1 LILRVYDTT
10 PAREFIAPAGT
21 CSIGRGEDNDLVI
34 NQAGV
39 SRRHAVIG
47 VYSDGAQISDCGSQN
62 GTFVNH
68 RPVVGSAPI
77 NNGDTISLGSVCEIE
92 VVMTASKAKDRS
104 EAPSGAA
111 RALGEEAPL
120 PARSRDHAGSGAGV
134 PRRPRL
140 TAPLGAVFSI
150 IGIVVIASVIA
161 WMKSGNGE
169 LDEKKIVPSPGPSTP
184 ASPSLTASRPPEDR
198 AFIEIE
204 GGAKRMMRRISNDSM
219 DYASLDQSS
228 LRQIRSAVEQSCKSP
243 SLAAAFQVIG
253 QNRGEFIRLADNQI
267 SPDLLAY
274 AVLAE
279 TNGGT
284 QNLMAKAREMAPKL
298 NALRSMFGGDLTDS
312 ALLFVAAYYEG
323 FPSKKHHP
331 LLDRIPDPT
340 QRDIWSLSR
349 GGKFKPGQY
358 EFVLRFIAYGIIA
371 DNPRQCGIALPRLD
385 FWTPRPK

>member
-1 LILRVYDTT
+1 MSDLILKVYDTA

-21 CSIGRGEDNDLVI
+21 CTIGRGEDNDLVI

-104 EAPSGAA
+104 EAPSRAA
-111 RALGEEAPL
+111 RAQGAEAPP
-120 PARSRDHAGSGAGV
+120 PARSRDHAGGGASA
-134 PRRPRL
+134 PRKPRL

-169 LDEKKIVPSPGPSTP
+169 LDKKKTGPSLDPSTP

-243 SLAAAFQVIG
+243 SLAAAFQVIS
-253 QNRGEFIRLADNQI
+253 QNRTEFIRLADNQI

-298 NALRSMFGGDLTDS
+298 NALRSMFGGDLADS
-312 ALLFVAAYYEG
+312 ALLFVTAYFEG
-323 FPSKKHHP
+323 VPSKKHHP

-349 GGKFKPGQY
+349 GGKLKPGQY

-371 DNPRQCGIALPRLD
+371 DNPRQCGVALPRLD
-385 FWTPRPK
+385 F

>member
-1 LILRVYDTT
+1 MSDLILRVYDTT
-10 PAREFIAPAGT
+10 PAREFVAPAGT

-34 NQAGV
+34 NRAGV

-68 RPVVGSAPI
+68 QPVVGSAPI

-111 RALGEEAPL
+111 RALGAPAPP
-120 PARSRDHAGSGAGV
+120 PAQSRDHAGGGAGA
-134 PRRPRL
+134 PWKLRL

-184 ASPSLTASRPPEDR
+184 ASPILTASRPTEDR

-243 SLAAAFQVIG
+243 SLAAAFQVIS
-253 QNRGEFIRLADNQI
+253 QNRSEFIRLADNQI

-279 TNGGT
+279 TNGGA

-298 NALRSMFGGDLTDS
+298 NALRSMFGGDLADS
-312 ALLFVAAYYEG
+312 ALLFVAAYFEG
-323 FPSKKHHP
+323 VPSKKHHP
-331 LLDRIPDPT
+331 LLDRISDPT

-349 GGKFKPGQY
+349 GGKLKPGQY

-385 FWTPRPK
+385 F

>member
-1 LILRVYDTT
+1 MSDWILRVYDTT

-111 RALGEEAPL
+111 RALGAQAPL
-120 PARSRDHAGSGAGV
+120 PARLRDDAGRGACA
-134 PRRPRL
+134 PRKPRL

-204 GGAKRMMRRISNDSM
+204 GGAKRMMRRISNDS
-219 DYASLDQSS
+219 YASLDQSS
-228 LRQIRSAVEQSCKSP
+228 LRQIRSAVEQSCQSP
-243 SLAAAFQVIG
+243 SLAAA
-253 QNRGEFIRLADNQI
+253 
-267 SPDLLAY
+267 
-274 AVLAE
+274 
-279 TNGGT
+279 
-284 QNLMAKAREMAPKL
+284 
-298 NALRSMFGGDLTDS
+298 
-312 ALLFVAAYYEG
+312 YYEG
-323 FPSKKHHP
+323 VPSKRHHP

-371 DNPRQCGIALPRLD
+371 DNPRQCGISLPRLD
-385 FWTPRPK
+385 F

>member
-1 LILRVYDTT
+1 MSDLILRVYDTT

-77 NNGDTISLGSVCEIE
+77 NNG
-92 VVMTASKAKDRS
+92 A
-104 EAPSGAA
+104 
-111 RALGEEAPL
+111 
-120 PARSRDHAGSGAGV
+120 
-134 PRRPRL
+134 
-140 TAPLGAVFSI
+140 
-150 IGIVVIASVIA
+150 
-161 WMKSGNGE
+161 
-169 LDEKKIVPSPGPSTP
+169 
-184 ASPSLTASRPPEDR
+184 
-198 AFIEIE
+198 
-204 GGAKRMMRRISNDSM
+204 
-219 DYASLDQSS
+219 YASLDQSS

-243 SLAAAFQVIG
+243 SLAAAFQVIS
-253 QNRGEFIRLADNQI
+253 QNRSEFIRLADNQI

-323 FPSKKHHP
+323 VPSKKHHP

-385 FWTPRPK
+385 F

>member
-1 LILRVYDTT
+1 MSDLILRIYDTT

-47 VYSDGAQISDCGSQN
+47 VYIDGAQISDCGSQN

-92 VVMTASKAKDRS
+92 VVMTASKAKERS

-111 RALGEEAPL
+111 RA
-120 PARSRDHAGSGAGV
+120 
-134 PRRPRL
+134 PRKLRL

-169 LDEKKIVPSPGPSTP
+169 LDGKVDPSPSPSTP
-184 ASPSLTASRPPEDR
+184 ASPSLTASRPPQDR
-198 AFIEIE
+198 ALIEIE

-243 SLAAAFQVIG
+243 SLATAFQVIS
-253 QNRGEFIRLADNQI
+253 QNRSEFIRLADNQI

-323 FPSKKHHP
+323 VPSKKHHP

-385 FWTPRPK
+385 F

>member
-1 LILRVYDTT
+1 MSDWILMVFDTT

-21 CSIGRGEDNDLVI
+21 YSIGRGEDNDLVI

-92 VVMTASKAKDRS
+92 VVMTASKARERS

-111 RALGEEAPL
+111 RA
-120 PARSRDHAGSGAGV
+120 
-134 PRRPRL
+134 PRKPRL
-140 TAPLGAVFSI
+140 TAPLGAVVSI

-169 LDEKKIVPSPGPSTP
+169 LDEKDNFPSPGAPTP
-184 ASPSLTASRPPEDR
+184 ASPSLTASRPPQDR

-228 LRQIRSAVEQSCKSP
+228 LRQIKSAVEQSCKSP
-243 SLAAAFQVIG
+243 SLAAAFQVIS
-253 QNRGEFIRLADNQI
+253 QNRGEFVRLADNQI

-284 QNLMAKAREMAPKL
+284 QSLMAKAREMAPKL

-323 FPSKKHHP
+323 VPSKKHHP

-385 FWTPRPK
+385 F

>member
-1 LILRVYDTT
+1 MSDLILRVYDTT

-92 VVMTASKAKDRS
+92 VVMTASKAKGRS

-111 RALGEEAPL
+111 RAA
-120 PARSRDHAGSGAGV
+120 AGT
-134 PRRPRL
+134 RKPRL
-140 TAPLGAVFSI
+140 TAPLVAVVSI
-150 IGIVVIASVIA
+150 IGIVIIASVIA
-161 WMKSGNGE
+161 WVKWGNGE
-169 LDEKKIVPSPGPSTP
+169 TDDDKFFRPPGPSTP
-184 ASPSLTASRPPEDR
+184 ASPSLTASRPPQDR

-243 SLAAAFQVIG
+243 SLAAAFQVIS

-323 FPSKKHHP
+323 VPSKKNHP

-358 EFVLRFIAYGIIA
+358 EFVLRFIAYGVIA

-385 FWTPRPK
+385 F